1 MSAVTSISRRFE
13 WRLYRPRLRSTA
25 LWMGLALLAALP
37 LLYLHFNTT
46 PFVFDTT
53 VGEATIHF
61 ESSQPRV
68 LFPGQCTRLS
78 WNLEHIKAVY
88 INDKGHIGQDSK
100 ISCNTDRLP
109 TMRVN
114 FLDETERQFRMPIE
128 KLYANP
134 LVIGLWIIVVAG
146 LVGAAYGLFEIPGA
160 LFMLTVILFWAVTR
174 ISIETGSD
182 YVIHLRYQQI
192 VLDTG
197 NLTAL
202 PPHPLYYGL
211 GVVTKLLFPGISLES
226 ANFVVILL
234 AYGFGSVA
242 LYGLLKSIVGE
253 SSGSK
258 ARQALIYI
266 PLTLSLWSV
275 VPLVVSGNPLNTLIG
290 RPDIPINM
298 FNSPTLTLLKPFAVL
313 IFLGLAK
320 WLTDTPYHRWLAV
333 LGVALVTAAATLTKP
348 NYTMALLPAV
358 GLVLAYQFIKPF
370 RLNRTLVI
378 AGVIVPAVAVLGWQY
393 LRVYAPGAATT
404 LYTAKQSASIGLAPF
419 ELFVTYWNFSIPQLL
434 SGLLLSLV
442 FPLTVYL
449 AYFQAARRS
458 LILNLAWLTFF
469 IGQSFAYL
477 FIEIAYQAAGNMTWG
492 GRITLFVLFA
502 TSLGFF
508 LRQNAGVL
516 FNSRQLSRDPRFYL
530 CAVIYIMH
538 IIPYLQYAQ
547 VKIP

>member
-1 MSAVTSISRRFE
+1 
-13 WRLYRPRLRSTA
+13 
-25 LWMGLALLAALP
+25 MGLALLAALP
-37 LLYLHFNTT
+37 LIYLHLNTT
-46 PFVFDTT
+46 PFIFDTT

-61 ESSQPRV
+61 ESSEPRV

-78 WNLEHIKAVY
+78 WNVEHIKAVY
-88 INDKGHIGQDSK
+88 INDRGHIGQDSK

-114 FLDETERQFRMPIE
+114 FLDETERQFRAPIE
-128 KLYANP
+128 RLYTNP
-134 LVIGLWIIVVAG
+134 LVAGLWIIVVAG
-146 LVGAAYGLFEIPGA
+146 LVGAAYGLFGIPGA
-160 LFMLTVILFWAVTR
+160 LFTLTVILFWAVTR

-192 VLDTG
+192 ILDTG
-197 NLTAL
+197 DLTAL
-202 PPHPLYYGL
+202 PPHPFYYGL
-211 GVVTKLLFPGISLES
+211 GVATKLLFPGLNLES
-226 ANFVVILL
+226 ANFAVLLL

-253 SSGSK
+253 VSGSK

-266 PLTLSLWSV
+266 PLTLSLWCV
-275 VPLVVSGNPLNTLIG
+275 VPLVTSGNPLNTLIG
-290 RPDIPINM
+290 RPDIPVNM

-320 WLTDTPYHRWLAV
+320 WLTYTPQRRWLPV
-333 LGVALVTAAATLTKP
+333 LVVAFATAAATLTKP

-370 RLNRTLVI
+370 RLNRTLAI
-378 AGVIVPAVAVLGWQY
+378 AGVIIPAVAVLGWQY

-419 ELFVTYWNFSIPQLL
+419 ELFLTHWNFSIPQLL

-442 FPLTVYL
+442 FPITVYL

-458 LILNLAWLTFF
+458 LILNLAWLIFF
-469 IGQSFAYL
+469 AGQSFAYL

-502 TSLGFF
+502 ASLGFF
-508 LRQNAGVL
+508 LRQNAAVF
-516 FNSRQLSRDPRFYL
+516 FNSRQLPRDPRFYL
-530 CAVIYIMH
+530 CAVIYLMH
-538 IIPYLQYAQ
+538 IIPYLQYAH